1 MTTSA
6 VKASEMAIPLSA
18 GSAACLCV
26 RCARLTQFAL
36 SALIL
41 FASTIGC
48 RSDIPGSY
56 PVEPRPLGTIVDQVN
71 QLQEDNA
78 EPAKL
83 VVYMHEFELNKPEW
97 EHRLALKYEGRPQGF
112 RLTPYGED
120 HIRRIA
126 AMLSQNPDDP
136 MPVIVERNQTTM
148 RDSTKHKYSVHF
160 GDELDLERRTIVV
173 RSLEALGVY
182 DADSRVIVGPAFS
195 EGLSA
200 REAASAYENNF
211 QQQSNSNSGGGGGGG
226 FGGGAF

>member
-1 MTTSA
+1 MTPMPITFLEQTPTTFSRVRGLACAFSVLVLA
-6 VKASEMAIPLSA
+6 VLN
-18 GSAACLCV
+18 V
-26 RCARLTQFAL
+26 
-36 SALIL
+36 
-41 FASTIGC
+41 GC
-48 RSDIPGSY
+48 RSDIPGTY

-97 EHRLALKYEGRPQGF
+97 ESRLAVKYEGRPQGF

-126 AMLSQNPDDP
+126 AMLSQNPESE
-136 MPVIVERNQTTM
+136 MPVIIERNQTTM
-148 RDSTKHKYSVHF
+148 RNSTKHKYSVHY
-160 GDELDLERRTIVV
+160 GDELDLERRSIVV
-173 RSLEALGVY
+173 RSLQALGVH
-182 DADSRVIVGPAFS
+182 DAESRVIVGPAYS

-200 REAASAYENNF
+200 QEAASAYENNF
-211 QQQSNSNSGGGGGGG
+211 QQQLNSNQGGNG